1 MKKLLLTGVAALLL
15 ATGAAR
21 AYECD
26 TTHTSDLRGI
36 WQCGKICVTTHGP
49 PLNRSLEI
57 DDFVQGDSGG
67 GSIDFRFKYSKGKA
81 TLNGKQCKSLPQTY
95 PLDKEQK

>member
-1 MKKLLLTGVAALLL
+1 MKRLLLVSIATLFL
-15 ATGAAR
+15 APGTAR
-21 AYECD
+21 AHECD
-26 TTHTSDLRGI
+26 TEHTSDLRNI

-49 PLNRSLEI
+49 PLNRSLSI
-57 DDFVQGDSGG
+57 DDFVQGESGG

-95 PLDKEQK
+95 LLDQEQK